1 MKEKKE
7 DLKKLIEGLNEGM
20 DPEKAKED
28 FKELIKGTGPD
39 DLAKVEEELVKEGM
53 PREDLNKLCD
63 VHLAV
68 FKEDLDAKGIIVPL
82 GHPIN
87 ILMEEHRMVLEFA
100 EKLNRTSVAIA
111 KNPKKKFGAIQ
122 DEIKVLKDI
131 AHHFKESIKHYLRE
145 ENVLFPYIEKHGLTE
160 PPAQMWIDHDKI
172 RGLEKDLF
180 ALADS
185 TDDKSTKYDDFTNK
199 LLKTVGA
206 LAGMLTT
213 HFFKEN
219 NILFPAALRLITQ
232 AEWRDIREE
241 FDEIGYCCFTP
252 EESTKAF
259 VIIDE
264 KEEGKEKEDKIPEE
278 IMMEGMIEFE
288 TGPLP
293 ISFIEP
299 ILNTLPIDITF
310 VDHEDKVR
318 YFSKGDERI
327 FVRTK
332 AIIGRS
338 VINCHPEKSYGVV
351 KQILDDFRSGKRK
364 MAEFWINLDG
374 TVIHI
379 RYFAIHDKAGKYLGC
394 IEASQDIT
402 EIQKLEGQKR
412 LLD

>member
-1 MKEKKE
+1 MKDKKE
-7 DLKKLIEGLNEGM
+7 DLKKLIKGLNEGM

-53 PREDLNKLCD
+53 PRENLNKLCD

-68 FKEDLDAKGIIVPL
+68 FKEDLDNKGIIVPL

-100 EKLNRTSVAIA
+100 EKLNRTSVTIA
-111 KNPKKKFGAIQ
+111 KHPKKKFEAIQ

-172 RGLEKDLF
+172 RGLEKDLY
-180 ALADS
+180 ALVDS
-185 TDDKSTKYDDFTNK
+185 TEDKSTKYDDFTNK

-232 AEWRDIREE
+232 AEWRDIRKE

-252 EESTKAF
+252 DESTKAF

-264 KEEGKEKEDKIPEE
+264 EEGKEDKIPEE

-299 ILNTLPIDITF
+299 ILNALPIDITF
-310 VDHEDKVR
+310 VDDEDKVR

-338 VINCHPEKSYGVV
+338 VINCHPEKSYNVV

-364 MAEFWINLDG
+364 MAEFWINLED

-379 RYFAIHDKAGKYLGC
+379 RYFAIHNKEGKYLGC

-402 EIQKLEGQKR
+402 AIQKLEGQKR

>member
-7 DLKKLIEGLNEGM
+7 DLKKLIVGLNEGM

-39 DLAKVEEELVKEGM
+39 DLAKAEEELVKEGM

-68 FKEDLDAKGIIVPL
+68 FKEDLDNKGIIVPL

-111 KNPKKKFGAIQ
+111 KNPKKKFEAIQ

-131 AHHFKESIKHYLRE
+131 AHHFKEAIKHYLRE

-185 TDDKSTKYDDFTNK
+185 TEDKSTKYADFTSK

-219 NILFPAALRLITQ
+219 NILFPAAIRLITQ
-232 AEWRDIREE
+232 AEWRDIRKE

-259 VIIDE
+259 VIVDE
-264 KEEGKEKEDKIPEE
+264 EEGKEEKIPEE
-278 IMMEGMIEFE
+278 ITKDGMIEFE

-293 ISFIEP
+293 ISLIEP
-299 ILNTLPIDITF
+299 LLNALPLDITF
-310 VDHEDKVR
+310 VDHEDIVR

-338 VINCHPEKSYGVV
+338 VINCHPEKSYNVV

-374 TVIHI
+374 TVVHI
-379 RYFAIHDKAGKYLGC
+379 RYFAILDKAGKYLGC

-402 EIQKLEGQKR
+402 EIQKLEG
-412 LLD
+412 